1 MGRVAMVPRM
11 DDVRSGAAVFATGP
25 DGLIAAWNAE
35 AERLTGIRSADAQG
49 RPCWDVLA
57 GRDEH
62 GGLVCHPGC
71 SLARLARQGWPVNC
85 TDLHVDTPLGTRRLT
100 VSTIV
105 VRGRDV
111 PLFLHPM
118 RDPASPAAAK
128 PREPEPSLTRRQRE
142 ILLLLA
148 DGVRAKEIA
157 ERLTLSETTVRNHI
171 RAILLELGAHSQL
184 EAVAR
189 ARRLTLVSTG

>member
-1 MGRVAMVPRM
+1 MG
-11 DDVRSGAAVFATGP
+11 DVRSGAAVFSTGA
-25 DGLIAAWNAE
+25 DGLIADWNAE
-35 AERLTGIRSADAQG
+35 AERLTGIRAADAEG
-49 RPCWDVLA
+49 RTCWEVLA
-57 GRDEH
+57 GRDER

-71 SLARLARQGWPVNC
+71 SLARLARQGRPVSC
-85 TDLHVDTPLGTRRLT
+85 TDLHVGTPLGTRRLT

-105 VRGRDV
+105 VGGRDE
-111 PLFLHPM
+111 PLILHPM
-118 RDPASPAAAK
+118 RDPDSAGAPGSS
-128 PREPEPSLTRRQRE
+128 EPQPSLTRRQRE

-148 DGVRAKEIA
+148 EGVRAKEIA
-157 ERLTLSETTVRNHI
+157 ARLTLSETTVRNHI